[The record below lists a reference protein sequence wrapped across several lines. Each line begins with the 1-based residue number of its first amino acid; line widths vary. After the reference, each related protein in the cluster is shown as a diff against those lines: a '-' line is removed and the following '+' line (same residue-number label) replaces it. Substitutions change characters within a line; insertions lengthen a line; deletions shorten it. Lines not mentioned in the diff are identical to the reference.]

1 MPNQQQEKAIKAG
14 LTANEYERAK
24 ALLGREANTEEL
36 EIFGMLWNDLYCYK
50 NSVKWLRTLPSFS
63 KDTAFEDGREKFG
76 VFELE
81 DGKSFYFRVDTMR
94 LENVKAESISQSAPY
109 GMQPLAS
116 FTALHSSPPG
126 GKSSQDKINAI
137 LRETVETSK
146 QLGFETLENEF
157 NFNFSYDGAG
167 FANIFSLG
175 LFEGKP
181 SKPDEKLNIYLL
193 GKQGFN
199 VEAAAENIQIFHKIV
214 KTGLADSVFAIEAGG
229 ILAKLVDSAWS
240 LKLGVSINFQAV
252 KDFFKE
258 DTLTQTLMSAKAG
271 YYYAL
276 VTEAMQATFEKEA
289 AQNGFKTAMVGETI
303 QSQQLIVK
311 EEGAT
316 KVDIPISALSIG
328 GMAPVNELD
337 ASMPDYITA
346 NAEYSIHDI
355 AEPDLKEVAQFI
367 ISHPNIGIKSSRNE
381 QGQKNFLYDAEVF
394 SFDESEKGLA
404 AVVNSRTDYIVA
416 DPLKGSSITLAEA
429 ARKITSTGATPVAS
443 VCSFVFGDENNKEVY
458 WQFMQ
463 SVRGIASAARRL
475 NTPLIGGNVVF
486 DKKVKTP
493 TVIVSMLG
501 VHPEPQKAIDIAFKS
516 KGDLIFLVGQTIN
529 DIGSSEYLIN
539 YHEVENSPAPYF
551 DIEFENA
558 MQHALNG
565 AIASG
570 LVSSAHNVATG
581 GLFASLFESCIPKSL
596 GFDIVT
602 DSEIREDSFLFG
614 ENQSRVLVSVSP
626 ANESAFVDF
635 MLETGIPVL
644 MLGHVTKGEMRIDD
658 ASYGFVAE
666 AHKIYDSIFTDYRI
680 S

>member
-1 MPNQQQEKAIKAG
+1 MPNQQLETVIKAG

-24 ALLGREANTEEL
+24 ALLAREANANEL
-36 EIFGMLWNDLYCYK
+36 EILGTLWNDLYCYK

-63 KDTAFEDGREKFG
+63 KDTAFEDGREKYG

-81 DGKSFYFRVDTMR
+81 DGKSFYFRVDT
-94 LENVKAESISQSAPY
+94 LKLSDVSAESISQTAPY

-116 FTALHSSPPG
+116 FAAIHTSPPG
-126 GKSSQDKINAI
+126 SKSSQDKVNSI
-137 LRETVETSK
+137 LQKTVGTAK
-146 QLGFETLENEF
+146 DLGFETLESEF
-157 NFNFSYDGAG
+157 NFNFAFDEAG

-175 LFEGKP
+175 LYEGKALNP
-181 SKPDEKLNIYLL
+181 SENLNVYVF
-193 GKQGFN
+193 GKIGGQASAN
-199 VEAAAENIQIFHKIV
+199 VELFHAMV
-214 KTGLADSVFAIEAGG
+214 KDGSADSIFAIEAGG

-240 LKLGVSINFQAV
+240 LKMGVHLDFNAV
-252 KDFFKE
+252 KAFFSE
-258 DTLTQTLMSAKAG
+258 SGLTETLLSNKFG
-271 YYYAL
+271 SFYAL
-276 VTEAMQATFEKEA
+276 VGESNKAKFEADLQKA
-289 AQNGFKTAMVGETI
+289 AFKFSLIGALDASGHLTINDNGT
-303 QSQQLIVK
+303 SL
-311 EEGAT
+311 
-316 KVDIPISALSIG
+316 VDLPVSVLCIG
-328 GMAPVNELD
+328 GVAPVNELE
-337 ASMPDYITA
+337 ASMPDYIA
-346 NAEYSIHDI
+346 NNAEYSIHDI
-355 AEPDLKEVAQFI
+355 PEPDLKEVAQFI

-381 QGQKNFLYDAEVF
+381 NANKNFLYDAEVF

-416 DPLKGSSITLAEA
+416 DPLKGSAITLAEA
-429 ARKITSTGATPVAS
+429 ARKIYSTGATPVAS
-443 VCSFVFGDENNKEVY
+443 VVSFVFGDENDKEVY

-463 SVRGIASAARRL
+463 TVRGISNAARRL

-486 DKKVKTP
+486 DKEVKAP
-493 TVIVSMLG
+493 TVVVSMLG
-501 VHPEPQKAIDIAFKS
+501 VHPEPSKAIDIAFKS

-529 DIGSSEYLIN
+529 DISSSEYLIN

-570 LVSSAHNVATG
+570 FVSSAHNVSTG
-581 GLFASLFESCIPKSL
+581 GLFSSLFECCMPKNL

-602 DSEIREDSFLFG
+602 DSEIREDAFLFG
-614 ENQSRVLVSVSP
+614 ENQSRVLVSVSA

-635 MLETGIPVL
+635 MLETGVPVL

-658 ASYGFVAE
+658 VSYGFVAE
-666 AHKIYDSIFTDYRI
+666 AHKIYDSIFTNYTI